1 VAAETI
7 PGKSI
12 PAKHRQLHN
21 LLRTRVYLRPYVPH
35 MVWMLISAAG
45 ATGASIVVPL
55 VVQKVVDG
63 PVRHGHPGALIALGG
78 LALLLG
84 LLEALLIFIR
94 RWTQTVCALGM
105 ETKQRNDLY
114 RHLQRL
120 PVAFHDHWQSG
131 QLLSRAISDLSV
143 IRRFM
148 SFGLIFLIVNIGTY
162 VTVVFLLFHLY
173 WPLAVVVTAGS
184 IPLFMISRQFTR
196 LYFAAARR
204 MQDQQGDLATL
215 AEESAQG
222 VRTVK
227 AYGRRREVAAK
238 YAAAAKLVHDTGVRK
253 AIMVARTWAGFDLV
267 PNVTLAIVL
276 VGGAYAVA
284 RDEMTIGGLVAFVTL
299 ELMLI
304 WPVDAL
310 GWIISNLQES
320 MTAADRIYE
329 VLDSDVTIRD
339 RPGAVPLDGQRV
351 AGRLRFDSVQFAFP
365 DATEPVLR
373 GVDLD
378 IRAGETV
385 ALVGVTGSGKS
396 ALISLVPRLY
406 DVTAGRIT
414 VDDHDIRDLP
424 LDNLRSLIGV
434 AFEEPTLFSMSVREN
449 LTLGRPD
456 ATDEQVAE
464 AIDIAQADFVYELPW
479 GLDTRVGE
487 QGLSLSG
494 GQRQRLALARAVLGR
509 PRLLVLDDPLSAL
522 DVHTEALVEEALAR
536 VLAGSTALIV
546 VHRPSTVALADRVA
560 LLEDGVITH
569 VGTHSELLATVP
581 AYRAVLSA
589 EAERDDGRHPDAAAH
604 GRFHRSTNTSTSA
617 ASAAAARTTPDPT
630 DQLEVSDAVHV
641 H

>member
-1 VAAETI
+1 MI
-7 PGKSI
+7 
-12 PAKHRQLHN
+12 
-21 LLRTRVYLRPYVPH
+21 
-35 MVWMLISAAG
+35 WMLVAAAG

-55 VVQKVVDG
+55 VVQRVVDG
-63 PVRHGHPGALIALGG
+63 PVRHHQSGALVALGG

-84 LLEALLIFIR
+84 MLEALLIFIR

-105 ETKQRNDLY
+105 EMKQRNDLY

-120 PVAFHDHWQSG
+120 PVAFHDRWQSG
-131 QLLSRAISDLSV
+131 QLLSRAISDLGV

-162 VTVVFLLFHLY
+162 ITVVILLFHLY

-184 IPLFMISRQFTR
+184 VPLFLISREFTSK
-196 LYFAAARR
+196 YFAAARL

-222 VRTVK
+222 VRTIK

-238 YAAAAKLVHDTGVRK
+238 YGDAAKLVHDTGVRK
-253 AIMVARTWAGFDLV
+253 AIMVASTWSRFDLV
-267 PNVTLAIVL
+267 PNITLAIVL

-284 RDEMTIGGLVAFVTL
+284 KHEMTIGGLVAFVTL

-329 VLDSDVTIRD
+329 VWDSEVTIKD
-339 RPGAVPLDGQRV
+339 RPGAVALAATQV
-351 AGRLRFDSVQFAFP
+351 TGRLRFEDVQFTFP
-365 DATEPVLR
+365 DAEEPVLR
-373 GVDLD
+373 GVNLD
-378 IRAGETV
+378 IRPGETM

-406 DVTAGRIT
+406 DVTGGQIT
-414 VDDHDIRDLP
+414 VDGHDIRDLP
-424 LDNLRSLIGV
+424 LDNLRDLIGV

-464 AIDIAQADFVYELPW
+464 AIEVAQAHFVYELPW
-479 GLDTRVGE
+479 GLRTRVGE

-509 PRLLVLDDPLSAL
+509 PRVLVLDDPLSAL
-522 DVHTEALVEEALAR
+522 DVHTEALVEEALAS

-589 EAERDDGRHPDAAAH
+589 EADHDDPPDRRDGRRLDPDAL
-604 GRFHRSTNTSTSA
+604 
-617 ASAAAARTTPDPT
+617 ARAYDPLDT
-630 DQLEVSDAVHV
+630 QDALHV